1 MVGSG
6 VFARWGGAVGA
17 KTAAVAAAGA
27 LAVTA
32 AAGAGVWWLTRAP
45 ELVVVQRSASVS
57 VAAGGAQVSV
67 VGCLAHERALGGG
80 YAISGTGFATSSHF
94 IGGAWLAAAFN
105 PGDAPATLTAYALC
119 INARPEFQS
128 GLEFAWR
135 AHAFRDRLNKVTA
148 VGDGASIHDL
158 STDGPYAD
166 AAGNAVSVPVCG
178 GGYTLVG
185 TEFRAGRILAGRAVA
200 PVPLDGLTP
209 VAAVPGA
216 TMTAPWRVSVNPG
229 TELSSRS
236 FPLPRSEDVV
246 RKTRIED
253 PQPPQANFAVG
264 VRPICVRTKAVS
276 IAKVEVPVSAGGS
289 ADASV
294 RCPKE
299 RLVVGGGFLF
309 PAANEGGAAE
319 APQRYFGD
327 GWLFASADAPAAGE
341 PSGRKVREWHVT
353 GVNQQKAGALYRNS
367 VWVEHSDRE
376 TLTGNGYFDSQP
388 HSGDDQQLRTAAV
401 PAVQPLIA
409 SAVCAVIDAEPTEP
423 AKGASPTA
431 VVRPEVPPALVVP
444 SPTGSAAPSVPAAS
458 ESPSSSSSPSES
470 PSPSTGPSGSPSA
483 SPAPRTPS
491 TPRTSGTPGRPATG
505 SPTRPGTTPPGNSP
519 TPQPQAPA
527 VSVQQPAGGGALR
540 RGCYETF
547 AGTARTRPGGQPIT
561 DARHTSW
568 QLKGPNGPMVLGSGA
583 SGSFLVPLLPDG
595 TYPLVFTA
603 TDPASG
609 LTGSAEI
616 SVRIVGCLR

>member
-1 MVGSG
+1 MTGSG
-6 VFARWGGAVGA
+6 VFAKWGSAVGA

-27 LAVTA
+27 LTVTA
-32 AAGAGVWWLTRAP
+32 AAGAGVWWVTRAP

-57 VAAGGAQVSV
+57 VAAGGQQVSV

-80 YAISGTGFATSSHF
+80 YAIAGTGFATSSHF
-94 IGGAWLAAAFN
+94 IGGAWLAAAYN
-105 PGDAPATLTAYALC
+105 PGEAPATLTAYALC
-119 INARPEFQS
+119 VNARPEFQS
-128 GLEFAWR
+128 GLDFAWR
-135 AHAFRDRLNKVTA
+135 AHAFRDRANKVTA
-148 VGDGASIHDL
+148 VGDGGSIHDL

-166 AAGNAVSVPVCG
+166 AARDAVSTPVCG

-185 TEFRAGRILAGRAVA
+185 TEFKAGRIVSGRAVA
-200 PVPLDGLTP
+200 PVPLDGLTS

-216 TMTAPWRVSVNPG
+216 TLSAAWRVSVNPG

-264 VRPICVRTKAVS
+264 VRPICVKVKAVS
-276 IAKVEVPVSAGGS
+276 VATVQVPVAAGGS

-294 RCPKE
+294 RCPKG

-341 PSGRKVREWHVT
+341 PSGRRVKEWHVT

-367 VWVEHSDRE
+367 VWVEHSDAE
-376 TLTGNGYFDSQP
+376 TLTGNGYFDSRA
-388 HSGDDQQLRTAAV
+388 HGGDDQVLRSSAM
-401 PAVQPLIA
+401 PADQPLIA

-423 AKGASPTA
+423 SKGVSPSA
-431 VVRPEVPPALVVP
+431 VVRPDVPPAVVGVP
-444 SPTGSAAPSVPAAS
+444 SPSPSAASSVPVSS
-458 ESPSSSSSPSES
+458 ESPSTSPA
-470 PSPSTGPSGSPSA
+470 GSPSA
-483 SPAPRTPS
+483 SATPGTPGTPGRPS
-491 TPRTSGTPGRPATG
+491 TPGRSSTPGRPATG
-505 SPTRPGTTPPGNSP
+505 SASRPATQPPGSSP
-519 TPQPQAPA
+519 APQPQAPA
-527 VSVQQPAGGGALR
+527 VAIQQPAGGGTLR

-547 AGTARTRPGGQPIT
+547 TGTARTRPGSEPIA
-561 DARHTSW
+561 DPRHTSW
-568 QLKGPNGPMVLGSGA
+568 LIKGPNGPVALGNGA
-583 SGSFLVPLLPDG
+583 SGSFLVPLLADG

-603 TDPASG
+603 TDPAGG